1 MTYQNHHLINFSSI
15 HPTSLLFSGVS
26 LSVRNIIYF
35 FLFWTGVFCLTIA
48 SHFFTALFRE
58 NPFYWREVVP
68 FAASWYLW
76 FFLTFPVLHLA
87 VRFPVSRAN
96 KNILWLHLGVF
107 LTVNLVHIIAS
118 AQLISSLLSWLNGGS
133 YRNILQKTAISGSFY
148 NLLIY
153 SIIVALVNSF
163 HAYKEL
169 QKEKNKSVKLEKALI
184 TSRMHFLKQQLQ
196 PHFLFNTHHS
206 IITLMKLGEK
216 DKAIEMMEKL
226 SDLMRFA
233 LRENNTQEITL
244 EKELALLE
252 LYLDIQKTRFE
263 DKLMVTF
270 DVPKELLAA
279 SVPSMMLQPIVEN
292 SIKYAVE
299 KSSAGSTIHIRARR
313 ISDMLELTVK
323 DRSKELSHSTDIQ
336 KGIGLNNTE
345 ERLER
350 LYEKQHH
357 FNIRLYD
364 EEEYRGSVVTIQIPL
379 HYA

>member
-1 MTYQNHHLINFSSI
+1 M
-15 HPTSLLFSGVS
+15 
-26 LSVRNIIYF
+26 
-35 FLFWTGVFCLTIA
+35 
-48 SHFFTALFRE
+48 
-58 NPFYWREVVP
+58 
-68 FAASWYLW
+68 
-76 FFLTFPVLHLA
+76 
-87 VRFPVSRAN
+87 
-96 KNILWLHLGVF
+96 
-107 LTVNLVHIIAS
+107 
-118 AQLISSLLSWLNGGS
+118 
-133 YRNILQKTAISGSFY
+133 
-148 NLLIY
+148 
-153 SIIVALVNSF
+153 VALVNSL

-169 QKEKNKSVKLEKALI
+169 QKEKNKSVALEKALI

-270 DVPKELLAA
+270 DVPQELLAA

-299 KSSAGSTIHIRARR
+299 KSSAGSTIHIRARK

-323 DRSKELSHSTDIQ
+323 DRSKEPSQVTDIQ

-364 EEEYRGSVVTIQIPL
+364 EEEYGGSLVTIQIPL